1 MTIDQA
7 VESYEQSIEDAINQ
21 FVKDTQELEDDGLS
35 TEEILAIIAAIDI
48 TSYFI
53 EELQFAAAQN
63 AYMAATETILA
74 DLPFFGVATEQQLL
88 ALQNIQRF
96 NIEGLTRHVTANM
109 QASMAQGIASKLDRG
124 PMAELMRSNIKTTI
138 PRVENIIGTQL
149 GNYRRAVIMQM
160 AVDLPESALY
170 DYIGPRDEKNR
181 PVCRQFLDSSPLTEQ
196 EIRSVKADAMETGGG
211 INCRHFWY
219 PIDV

>member
-21 FVKDTQELEDDGLS
+21 FVKDTQELDDDGLS

-196 EIRSVKADAMETGGG
+196 EIRSIKADAMETGGG
-211 INCRHFWY
+211 INCRHYWY

>member
-7 VESYEQSIEDAINQ
+7 VESYEQSIEDAIDQ
-21 FVKDTQELEDDGLS
+21 FVEDTKELEDEGLS
-35 TEEILAIIAAIDI
+35 TAEILAIIAALDI

-53 EELQFAAAQN
+53 EELQFAAGQN
-63 AYMAATETILA
+63 AYMVATETILA

-109 QASMAQGIASKLDRG
+109 QASMAQGIASNLNKEQI
-124 PMAELMRSNIKTTI
+124 ATLMRSNIKTTI

-149 GNYRRAVIMQM
+149 GNYRRAVVMQM
-160 AVDLPESALY
+160 AVDLPESSLY

-211 INCRHFWY
+211 INCRHYFY

>member
-21 FVKDTQELEDDGLS
+21 FVEDTQELEDDGLS

-196 EIRSVKADAMETGGG
+196 EIRSIKADAMETGGG
-211 INCRHFWY
+211 INCRHYWY